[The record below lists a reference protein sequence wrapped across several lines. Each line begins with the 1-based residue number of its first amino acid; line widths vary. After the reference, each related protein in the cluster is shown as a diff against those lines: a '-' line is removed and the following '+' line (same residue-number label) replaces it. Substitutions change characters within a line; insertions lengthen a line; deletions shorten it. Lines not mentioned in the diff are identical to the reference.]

1 MDLMG
6 LDFVELV
13 MHTEEVFSVELP
25 DDQCESIRTVGDL
38 YHLVLEKLALPYL
51 SSIEIESNSLG
62 TVRPINR
69 VKRPISWT
77 TPDVWLTLRFLIQRE
92 LGIEADRITEA
103 ATFLDDL
110 GCD

>member
-13 MHTEEVFSVELP
+13 MRTEEVFSVELP

-38 YHLVLEKLALPYL
+38 YRLVLEKLALPYI
-51 SSIEIESNSLG
+51 SSVEIAANSVG
-62 TVRPINR
+62 VVRPLNK
-69 VKRPISWT
+69 VQLLISWT
-77 TPDVWLTLRFLIQRE
+77 TPDAWLTLRFLIHEE
-92 LGIEADRITEA
+92 LGIESNRITEG